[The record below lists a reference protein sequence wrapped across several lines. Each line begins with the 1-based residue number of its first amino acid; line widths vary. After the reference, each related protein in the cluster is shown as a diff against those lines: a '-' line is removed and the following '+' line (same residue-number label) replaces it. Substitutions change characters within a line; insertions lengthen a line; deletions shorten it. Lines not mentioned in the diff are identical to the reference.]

1 MKHSHKGPQPI
12 EFTGWLAEH
21 QNDRNLSWKLLNKF
35 YEIKQSII
43 KSLRVE
49 QGYVCAYCGRSLKID
64 GSDSHI
70 EHFWPRDFYKNRTFD
85 YLNLFASCGKKPT
98 ENIPKTCGH
107 AKDNWHDPNNQ
118 DLIPSHPDCERR
130 FRYDSTG
137 QIKEK
142 RKDDA
147 LASRAII
154 ALNLDEDA
162 LKHER
167 SVLIAGLERDIV
179 NGEINSTTRDE
190 EIASWR
196 AVDSKGRAKSLG
208 HVAALYLEQELT

>member
-1 MKHSHKGPQPI
+1 MKHSPKNEQPSELSDWVALASDDWAPSWENFQNPQKR
-12 EFTGWLAEH
+12 AVH
-21 QNDRNLSWKLLNKF
+21 
-35 YEIKQSII
+35 
-43 KSLRVE
+43 KSLLQE
-49 QGYVCAYCGRSLKID
+49 QGFVCAYCGRGLKAD
-64 GSDSHI
+64 HSDSHI
-70 EHFWPRDFYKNRTFD
+70 EHFWPRTHYRARELDYGNFY
-85 YLNLFASCGKKPT
+85 ASCGP
-98 ENIPKTCGH
+98 EGEPGVAKTCGD
-107 AKDNWHDPNNQ
+107 AKADWHDPTNH
-118 DLIPSHPDCERR
+118 DLFPSHPDCERR

-179 NGEINSTTRDE
+179 DGEINSTTRDE
-190 EIASWR
+190 EIALWR
-196 AVDSKGRAKSLG
+196 ALDKEGRAKSLG